1 MMETSWITA
10 NIGRGVSVN
19 TAMANM
25 ARVRQ
30 SAPFPLV
37 GWQEID
43 EADLPD
49 EHRMLGKV
57 FGNGYRNVG
66 FDRKE
71 PISVPLNQF
80 KVGHVE
86 VTKIMDGVPVK
97 NKGPASPDRFV
108 VAAEV
113 MPERC
118 SNFIWAVNFHLANFA
133 TSDPRWRESLSKA
146 QTLIHK
152 YVHYG
157 NTVVYTCD
165 SNANHAS
172 DMPPMHPNEHRVVA
186 DGNDYMG
193 IIPGSVE
200 VSVRRKF
207 VINLTIDGHNGHG
220 VMMSFKDAKH
230 APRKPVSTVWPPVM
244 EVKSGE

>member
-1 MMETSWITA
+1 METTWVTA
-10 NIGRGVSVN
+10 NIGRGVSVD
-19 TAMANM
+19 TAKANM

-30 SAPFPLV
+30 AAPFPLV

-71 PISVPLNQF
+71 PISIPLQQF
-80 KVGHVE
+80 KIGHVE
-86 VTKIMDGVPVK
+86 VTKIMDGVPVSA
-97 NKGPASPDRFV
+97 KGKASPDRFV

-113 MPERC
+113 MPEKC
-118 SNFIWAVNFHLANFA
+118 KNFIWAVNFHLANFE
-133 TSDPRWRESLSKA
+133 TSDARWKESLARA
-146 QTLIHK
+146 QSLIHK
-152 YVHYG
+152 YAHYG
-157 NTVVYTCD
+157 NTVIYTCD
-165 SNANHAS
+165 SNANHVA
-172 DMPPMHPNEHRVVA
+172 DMPLMHDREHRVIA

-200 VSVRRKF
+200 ISVRRKF

-220 VMMSFKDAKH
+220 AVMSFRDKK
-230 APRKPVSTVWPPVM
+230 PVQRPVSTAWPPVM
-244 EVKSGE
+244 EVK